1 MAHKK
6 GAGSSDNGRD
16 SKSKRL
22 GVKLYGGQRA
32 VAGNIIIRQRGT
44 QFHAGD
50 NVYMGRDHTLH
61 AAVDGL
67 VVFKRSFKDRRFVS
81 IEPYQD
87 VLEMPLKPIKKPSNP
102 KSETVAT
109 PAAKPANKAAQ
120 VQVGDANS
128 PAESEADQVVDAV
141 AAAPVAKKAA
151 KITVGAAND
160 PAESE
165 ADAVADAVAAD
176 VTPVAQK
183 AAAPKKEAAPEKA
196 PAAKKAAAPEKA
208 AAPKT
213 EKGPKLND
221 LKIVE
226 GVGPK
231 IETLLKEG
239 GISTWA
245 ELAAAS
251 EGRLKEI
258 LDAAGPR
265 YQIHDPSSWPAQA
278 KFAAE
283 GKWDELKEYQK
294 MLTGGRDKSE

>member
-22 GVKLYGGQRA
+22 GVKLYGGQLA
-32 VAGNIIIRQRGT
+32 VAGNVLVRQRGT
-44 QFHAGD
+44 QFHPGN

-61 AAVDGL
+61 AAIDGV

-81 IEPYQD
+81 ILPVSEVVAP
-87 VLEMPLKPIKKPSNP
+87 VAAPKAAKKA
-102 KSETVAT
+102 TVA
-109 PAAKPANKAAQ
+109 A
-120 VQVGDANS
+120 
-128 PAESEADQVVDAV
+128 PAEK
-141 AAAPVAKKAA
+141 PAKKAA
-151 KITVGAAND
+151 A
-160 PAESE
+160 PAE
-165 ADAVADAVAAD
+165 AVEVAEKE
-176 VTPVAQK
+176 VAEVVAEKK
-183 AAAPKKEAAPEKA
+183 AAAPKKD
-196 PAAKKAAAPEKA
+196 
-208 AAPKT
+208 
-213 EKGPKLND
+213 KGPKLDD

-251 EGRLKEI
+251 EERLKEI

-265 YQIHDPSSWPAQA
+265 YQIHDPSTWPAQA

-283 GKWDELKEYQK
+283 GKWDELKEYQEV
-294 MLTGGRDKSE
+294 LIGGRDKSE